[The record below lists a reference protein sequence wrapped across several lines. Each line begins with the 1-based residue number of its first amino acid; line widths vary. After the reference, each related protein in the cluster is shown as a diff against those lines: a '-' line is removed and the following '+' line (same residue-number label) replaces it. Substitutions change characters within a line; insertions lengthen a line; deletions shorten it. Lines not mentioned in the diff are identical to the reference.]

1 MPTGSHTGAE
11 TSPAKTYILPLAAC
25 PITSS
30 CGSGKGGRSTH
41 LPCARAAGVD
51 RAKNAVRHK
60 QDKPTRF
67 DIRFAPSYRLIDY
80 LRSKTHGEAKQK
92 RSTALEVRQKSRSY
106 HAVTSKVKVA

>member
-11 TSPAKTYILPLAAC
+11 TSPAKTYILPVAAC

-41 LPCARAAGVD
+41 LPCP

-60 QDKPTRF
+60 QDKPSSL
-67 DIRFAPSYRLIDY
+67 DIRFAPQKQGAR
-80 LRSKTHGEAKQK
+80 RGE
-92 RSTALEVRQKSRSY
+92 SRSY
-106 HAVTSKVKVA
+106 HAVTLKVKAMLTRHRPRWMIRHCP